1 MSQTRSA
8 HDGANTSRAGR
19 LRELD
24 AVRGVAAF
32 SVLLHHSALAFP
44 VVYDDTRADGLTTAN
59 ALKYTPLHAFFAGN
73 PAVIVFFVLSG
84 LVLAIPFVE
93 GRGNGYRAFVVKRI
107 CRLWPPYAVAVA
119 AAFVLAATIGGD
131 GLSGMSGWFNE
142 KWQDPVTAAAI
153 AGHAS
158 LVASFDNNAFNPVI
172 WSLVHEMR
180 VSLVFPALVLAIVLL
195 GWKRGLALALAI
207 SCAGILARSGIGGGD
222 YWGTLKYLPCFVV
235 GILLAIHRQALGAV
249 IQRLSSR
256 MTAVLAGIALLAYS
270 WPFWVNADWFP
281 GPLAR
286 AVDTPVTELVAILL
300 GATLFILLA
309 QRRGRAQRALLS
321 PVPQFL
327 GRISYSLYLVHVVV
341 LLTVMHLLGDIVRPV
356 LLLPIVW
363 VVAIFLADVMQRFV
377 ERPSQNL
384 GRRLAAHR
392 AIASRSVVPA
402 AADSSQAIPVAE
414 GR

>member
-1 MSQTRSA
+1 M
-8 HDGANTSRAGR
+8 
-19 LRELD
+19 
-24 AVRGVAAF
+24 RGIAAF

-44 VVYDDTRADGLTTAN
+44 VIYDDTRADGLTTVN

-93 GRGNGYRAFVVKRI
+93 GRGNGYRAFIVKRV

-119 AAFVLAATIGGD
+119 AAFLLAATIGGS

-142 KWQDPVTAAAI
+142 KWQDPITAASI
-153 AGHAS
+153 AEHAS
-158 LVASFDNNAFNPVI
+158 LVASFDNNVFNPVI

-180 VSLVFPALVLAIVLL
+180 VSLVFPALVLATVLL
-195 GWKRGLALALAI
+195 GWKRGLTLALLI
-207 SCAGILARSGIGGGD
+207 SCIGVLARSGIGGGD

-235 GILLAIHRQALGAV
+235 GILLAVHRKALGAL
-249 IQRLSSR
+249 IERLSSR
-256 MTAVLAGIALLAYS
+256 MTAALAAAALLAYS
-270 WPFWVNADWFP
+270 WPFWVNSDWFP

-286 AVDTPVTELVAILL
+286 AVHTPVTDLVAILL
-300 GATLFILLA
+300 GATVLILLA
-309 QRRGRAQRALLS
+309 QRPGRAQSALLS
-321 PVPQFL
+321 RVPQFL
-327 GRISYSLYLVHVVV
+327 GRISYSLYLLHVVV
-341 LLTVMHLLGDIVRPV
+341 LLTVLHVFGGVVQPV

-363 VVAIFLADVMQRFV
+363 VVAIVLADVMQRVV

-384 GRRLAAHR
+384 GRHLAAHR
-392 AIASRSVVPA
+392 AIASPTAVPA
-402 AADSSQAIPVAE
+402 PAESSQAIPLAE